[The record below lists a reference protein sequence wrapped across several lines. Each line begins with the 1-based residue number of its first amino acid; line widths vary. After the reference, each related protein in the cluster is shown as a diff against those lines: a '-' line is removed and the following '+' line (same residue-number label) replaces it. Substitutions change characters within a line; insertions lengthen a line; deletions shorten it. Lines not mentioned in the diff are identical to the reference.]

1 MATRVSLDY
10 IQACRKSKL
19 GRGAV
24 SCGLAAA
31 VGALLLACA
40 GPRLHTLA
48 GPTQPE
54 NMLAQDGVQ
63 LTLRPGDWSAI
74 PNELSDYATPVRVR
88 IENTRADEVSVRW
101 EDFALPDEARTQ
113 YRTLPPA
120 EVAQIIGSRWA
131 AAPVVAP
138 MWPAHYWGRP
148 YWSAPSWGPY
158 WSEDFGAYRYASWA
172 AQDVLM
178 QGLREGRILPAASIE
193 GYLYFQ
199 RATAI
204 GSLLTFTWTSRLAAG
219 APLST
224 LATEIR
230 TDR

>member
-1 MATRVSLDY
+1 MATQVSLDY
-10 IQACRKSKL
+10 IQACRKSKR

-40 GPRLHTLA
+40 GPRLQTLA

-54 NMLAQDGVQ
+54 ITLAQDGVQ

-74 PNELSDYATPVRVR
+74 PNEISDYATPVRVR

-101 EDFALPDEARTQ
+101 EDFALLDEARTQ
-113 YRTLPPA
+113 YRALPPA
-120 EVAQIIGSRWA
+120 EVAQIIWSRWA
-131 AAPVVAP
+131 AAPVVVP
-138 MWPAHYWGRP
+138 TWPAYSWGRQYWG
-148 YWSAPSWGPY
+148 APSWGPY
-158 WSEDFGAYRYASWA
+158 WPEDFGAYRYASWA

-199 RATAI
+199 RATAK
-204 GSLLTFTWTSRLAAG
+204 GSLLTFTWTPRLAAG

-224 LATEIR
+224 LATELRIVR
-230 TDR
+230 